1 MNARIVWVIATLL
14 FAGPAWAAP
23 KGQLQ
28 IPEFAA
34 LSDKASETVTVTLD
48 SNLLG
53 MAAVFLNDKVPDE
66 AKAKKLVK
74 SLSGIYVRN
83 YSFDS
88 DYAYPKSDIEGVR
101 RQLTAPGWNRIVGV
115 ISKKESSN
123 VEVFMLVDGDNV
135 QGLAIIAS
143 EPREFTIVNIVGNID
158 LEQLHDL
165 EGNFGVPDLELDT
178 GKKGS
183 TAKPSAPEKT
193 PATEKKPA
201 PEKTR

>member
-1 MNARIVWVIATLL
+1 MNARFVWAIATLI
-14 FAGPAWAAP
+14 FSGPAWAAS

-34 LSDKASETVTVTLD
+34 LADKASESVTVTLD

-53 MAAVFLNDKVPDE
+53 MAARFLSSEDPE
-66 AKAKKLVK
+66 QAKAKKLVS
-74 SLSGIYVRN
+74 SLTGIYVRN

-88 DYAYPKSDIEGVR
+88 DYAYPKGDIEGVR
-101 RQLTAPGWNRIVGV
+101 RQLNAPGWSRIVGV
-115 ISKKESSN
+115 VSKKESSN
-123 VEVFMLVDGDNV
+123 VEVFILVDGEKA

-178 GKKGS
+178 SKKAP
-183 TAKPSAPEKT
+183 AKPEKT
-193 PATEKKPA
+193 PAS
-201 PEKTR
+201 EKTK